1 MDKKT
6 SVEKIICGNL
16 WTKKV
21 GGREMLNIWGRAKKV
36 EEMFGG
42 MKNNLYLCIVKSNQY
57 VARNLRALS
66 REKTRRTVKLF
77 INLIL

>member
-1 MDKKT
+1 
-6 SVEKIICGNL
+6 
-16 WTKKV
+16 
-21 GGREMLNIWGRAKKV
+21 MLNVWGRAKKI

-42 MKNNLYLCIVKSNQY
+42 MKNILYLCIVKSNQD
-57 VARNLRALS
+57 VARNLRALR

>member
-1 MDKKT
+1 
-6 SVEKIICGNL
+6 
-16 WTKKV
+16 
-21 GGREMLNIWGRAKKV
+21 MLNVWGMAKKV

-42 MKNNLYLCIVKSNQY
+42 MKNNLYLCIVKSNQD
-57 VARNLRALS
+57 VARNLRALR